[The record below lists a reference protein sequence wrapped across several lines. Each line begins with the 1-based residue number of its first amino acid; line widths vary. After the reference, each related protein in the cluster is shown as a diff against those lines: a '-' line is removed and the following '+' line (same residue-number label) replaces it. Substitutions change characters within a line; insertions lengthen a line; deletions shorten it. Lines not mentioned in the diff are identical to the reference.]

1 MHAVAQRR
9 RARMDVHAHTR
20 TRTHARAQTRL
31 HSGVHFQPAIDAA
44 VELCKPMGVSCYDRM
59 VQLRDGSA

>member
-1 MHAVAQRR
+1 
-9 RARMDVHAHTR
+9 MDVHAHTR